1 MAAHVQGIK
10 LTQES
15 SAQSPV
21 VFVTGASRGI
31 GAATAIAFARAGW
44 RVVIAARTLQ
54 AQQAQN
60 HQLRYADG
68 QLLRGSLAETA
79 QAIEEAGAEVW
90 VQSLDLMNPSS
101 MDAAVDTALQ
111 RFGRIDVLIN
121 NAVYQDREVNAM
133 LLDLDD
139 DALQRSLLG
148 NVVAPFHLAK
158 KVLPHMIARGAGKII
173 NVGSGAGQFDP
184 PLPANQ
190 GGWGFAYGASKAG
203 MGRLAGCINRE
214 WGHKGIVAFS
224 VNPGFV
230 NTEAAQATLGLDAEL
245 SMRYGATTPEAI
257 AASLLWLVSDERATE
272 LTKKPQLID
281 LQTLIK
287 THQLAA

>member
-1 MAAHVQGIK
+1 MTV
-10 LTQES
+10 S
-15 SAQSPV
+15 RPV

-31 GAATAIAFARAGW
+31 GAATAVAFAKAGW
-44 RVVIAARTLQ
+44 RIVIAARTLQ
-54 AQQAQN
+54 HQQVQS

-68 QLLRGSLAETA
+68 QLLRGSLVDTA
-79 QAIEEAGAEVW
+79 QMIEACGAEVLT
-90 VQSLDLMNPSS
+90 QSMDLMDAAS
-101 MDAAVDTALQ
+101 MDAAVDKALQ
-111 RFGRIDVLIN
+111 HFGRIDVLIN

-133 LLDLDD
+133 LMDLDD
-139 DALQRSLLG
+139 AALQRSLMG

-158 KVLPHMIARGAGKII
+158 KVLPHMIAQGGGKII
-173 NVGSGAGQFDP
+173 NVGSGAGQYDP
-184 PLPANQ
+184 PMAANA

-245 SMRYGATTPEAI
+245 SQRYGAASPEAI
-257 AASLLWLVSDERATE
+257 AASLVWLVSDASAVE
-272 LTKKPQLID
+272 LTQKPNLID
-281 LQTLIK
+281 LQALIK
-287 THQLAA
+287 TKSLAF

>member
-1 MAAHVQGIK
+1 MAAHVQGK
-10 LTQES
+10 QLTAS
-15 SAQSPV
+15 SPV

-31 GAATAIAFARAGW
+31 GAATAIAFAKAGW

-54 AQQAQN
+54 AQQEQS

-68 QLLRGSLAETA
+68 QLLQGSLSETA
-79 QAIEEAGAEVW
+79 KAIEATGAEVLM
-90 VQSLDLMNPSS
+90 QSMDLMDTHS
-101 MDAAVDTALQ
+101 MDLAIEAALKHY
-111 RFGRIDVLIN
+111 GRIDVLIN

-148 NVVAPFHLAK
+148 NVVAPFHMAK
-158 KVLPHMIARGAGKII
+158 KVLPHMISQGGGKII
-173 NVGSGAGQFDP
+173 NVGSGAGQYDP
-184 PLPANQ
+184 PMAANQ

-203 MGRLAGCINRE
+203 LGRLAGCINRE
-214 WGHKGIVAFS
+214 WGHAGVVAFS

-245 SMRYGATTPEAI
+245 SKRYGATTPEAI
-257 AASLLWLVSDERATE
+257 AASLLWLASDASAIE
-272 LTKKPQLID
+272 LTRKPQLID
-281 LQTLIK
+281 LQALIK
-287 THQLAA
+287 THQLAD

>member
-1 MAAHVQGIK
+1 MAAHVQGK
-10 LTQES
+10 QLTAS
-15 SAQSPV
+15 SPV

-31 GAATAIAFARAGW
+31 GAATAIAFAKAGW

-54 AQQAQN
+54 AQQEQS

-68 QLLRGSLAETA
+68 QLLQGSLSETA
-79 QAIEEAGAEVW
+79 KAIQATGAEVLM
-90 VQSLDLMNPSS
+90 QSMDLMDTHS
-101 MDAAVDTALQ
+101 MDLAIEAALKH
-111 RFGRIDVLIN
+111 FGRIDVLIN

-148 NVVAPFHLAK
+148 NVVAPFHMAK
-158 KVLPHMIARGAGKII
+158 KVLPHMISQGGGKII
-173 NVGSGAGQFDP
+173 NVGSGAGQYDP
-184 PLPANQ
+184 PMAANQ

-203 MGRLAGCINRE
+203 LGRLAGCINRE
-214 WGHKGIVAFS
+214 WGHAGVVAFS

-245 SMRYGATTPEAI
+245 SQRYGATTPEAI
-257 AASLLWLVSDERATE
+257 AASLLWLASDASAIE
-272 LTKKPQLID
+272 LTRKPQLID
-281 LQTLIK
+281 LQALIK
-287 THQLAA
+287 THQLAD

>member
-1 MAAHVQGIK
+1 MTV
-10 LTQES
+10 S
-15 SAQSPV
+15 RPV

-31 GAATAIAFARAGW
+31 GAATAIAFAKAGW
-44 RVVIAARTLQ
+44 RIVIAARTLQ
-54 AQQAQN
+54 HQQVQS

-68 QLLRGSLAETA
+68 QLLRGSLADTA
-79 QAIEEAGAEVW
+79 QMIEACGAEVLT
-90 VQSLDLMNPSS
+90 QSMDLMDAAS
-101 MDAAVDTALQ
+101 MDAAVDDAV
-111 RFGRIDVLIN
+111 RHFGRIDVLIN

-133 LLDLDD
+133 LMDLDAA
-139 DALQRSLLG
+139 ALQRSLMG

-158 KVLPHMIARGAGKII
+158 KVLPHMIAQGGGKII
-173 NVGSGAGQFDP
+173 NVGSGAGQYDP
-184 PLPANQ
+184 PMAANA

-245 SMRYGATTPEAI
+245 SQRYGAASPEAI
-257 AASLLWLVSDERATE
+257 AASLVWLVSDASAVE
-272 LTKKPQLID
+272 LTQKPNLID
-281 LQTLIK
+281 LQALIK
-287 THQLAA
+287 TKSLAF

>member
-1 MAAHVQGIK
+1 M
-10 LTQES
+10 TDS
-15 SAQSPV
+15 RPV

-44 RVVIAARTLQ
+44 RIVIAARTLHH
-54 AQQAQN
+54 QQAQS

-68 QLLRGSLAETA
+68 QLLRGSLADTA
-79 QAIEEAGAEVW
+79 QMIEACGAEVLM
-90 VQSLDLMNPSS
+90 QSMDLMDAKS
-101 MDAAVDTALQ
+101 MDAAIDAAMQ

-133 LLDLDD
+133 LMDLND
-139 DALQRSLLG
+139 DALQRSLMG

-158 KVLPHMIARGAGKII
+158 KVLPHMIAHGGGKII
-173 NVGSGAGQFDP
+173 NVGSGAGQYDP
-184 PLPANQ
+184 PMAANA

-214 WGHKGIVAFS
+214 WGHQGIVAFS

-245 SMRYGATTPEAI
+245 SQRYGAASPEAI
-257 AASLLWLVSDERATE
+257 AASLVWLVSDASAVE
-272 LTKKPQLID
+272 LTQKPNLID
-281 LQTLIK
+281 LQALIK
-287 THQLAA
+287 TKSLAF

>member
-1 MAAHVQGIK
+1 M
-10 LTQES
+10 TDS
-15 SAQSPV
+15 RPV

-44 RVVIAARTLQ
+44 RIVIAARTLHH
-54 AQQAQN
+54 QQAQS

-68 QLLRGSLAETA
+68 QLLRGSLADTA
-79 QAIEEAGAEVW
+79 QMIEDCGAEVLM
-90 VQSLDLMNPSS
+90 QSMDLMDAKS
-101 MDAAVDTALQ
+101 MDAAIDAAMQ

-133 LLDLDD
+133 LMDLDD
-139 DALQRSLLG
+139 DALHRSLMG

-158 KVLPHMIARGAGKII
+158 KVLPHMIAHGGGKII
-173 NVGSGAGQFDP
+173 NVGSGAGEYDP
-184 PLPANQ
+184 PMAANA

-245 SMRYGATTPEAI
+245 SQRYGAASPEAI
-257 AASLLWLVSDERATE
+257 AASLVWLVSDASAVE
-272 LTKKPQLID
+272 LTQKPNLID
-281 LQTLIK
+281 LQALIK
-287 THQLAA
+287 TKSLAF

>member
-1 MAAHVQGIK
+1 MTV
-10 LTQES
+10 S
-15 SAQSPV
+15 RPV

-31 GAATAIAFARAGW
+31 GAATAIAFAKAGW
-44 RVVIAARTLQ
+44 RIVIAARTLHH
-54 AQQAQN
+54 QQAQS

-68 QLLRGSLAETA
+68 QMLRGSLVDTA
-79 QAIEEAGAEVW
+79 QMIEASGAEVLM
-90 VQSLDLMNPSS
+90 QSMDLMDAKS
-101 MDAAVDTALQ
+101 MDAAIDAAMQ

-133 LLDLDD
+133 LMDLDD
-139 DALQRSLLG
+139 DALHRSLMG

-158 KVLPHMIARGAGKII
+158 KVLPHMIAHGGGKII
-173 NVGSGAGQFDP
+173 NVGSGAGEYDP
-184 PLPANQ
+184 PMAANA

-245 SMRYGATTPEAI
+245 SKRYGAASPEAI
-257 AASLLWLVSDERATE
+257 AASLVWLVSDASAVE
-272 LTKKPQLID
+272 LTQNPNLID
-281 LQTLIK
+281 LQALIK
-287 THQLAA
+287 TKSLAF